1 MYTFPPPH
9 HTDKTFASAV
19 RAPSSDHSTHNGN
32 QSQNTAD
39 RYLPS
44 LLHTTASAPPTQNL
58 QQSQQHPPGPLPV
71 QGIQHPLNNILL
83 QTAQF
88 MAMNEQLR
96 KEIEQYANLRCD
108 AANTPNVYSNDMN
121 RYSQDDVYWFPC
133 WPWPGPAVPLFMMTN
148 PIAMFNYY
156 ESVRAASLKGG
167 TEAQV
172 AAAAAAAYFLAP
184 PVGPHG
190 APLGTNSQS
199 DLPPSLV
206 APFGGMGNVSR
217 LPPPGGRK
225 SPLPDS
231 YKTVMCQAWLE
242 AAMCSFGENCRFAH
256 GEHELRPMTQPQRA
270 NRKYKTKL
278 CEKYTNTGLCPYG
291 TRCLFIHP
299 DNTGGNNAY
308 IRPDKLEELKKRQQN
323 EGEGTKKGEEE
334 TTKTAVTPVV
344 VPECSSLISPPSLE
358 RERGAGDEKIA
369 TSLMTMTTST
379 PLMTMMMKNTGK
391 HPVAPMMSIGVTPIR
406 PRQSLRPHPS
416 WPLEP
421 SHFFDRI
428 GGEEDEEEEGE
439 YDEEH
444 REMMQA
450 AEAVAAEA
458 AASVLMNCS
467 VSTEGRTLHG
477 SSMDYMTQPPP
488 PLATAMTQQQILQ
501 HHLPR
506 AVSPVFGLD
515 HTAPDHSSSPTGVMD
530 CGTPCSGSGS
540 SSGYLSEGGCC
551 GVITPAS
558 GLSSGTASPL
568 DALMLS
574 GGTHS
579 LGSSPPSMLVDSSDF
594 SLFHPSSS
602 LLAPHPSAPLGMTIS
617 LPPMSSSGGWAPASD
632 PFRTAFDIDKMAREM
647 AKEFG
652 GL

>member
-1 MYTFPPPH
+1 MYAFPPPQ
-9 HTDKTFASAV
+9 HTDKTFANAV
-19 RAPSSDHSTHNGN
+19 RPTDHSTHSNN
-32 QSQNTAD
+32 QSQTTSD

-44 LLHTTASAPPTQNL
+44 LLHTTSSAPPTQNL
-58 QQSQQHPPGPLPV
+58 QQSQHTAPPPGIVPV

-96 KEIEQYANLRCD
+96 KEIEQYANLR
-108 AANTPNVYSNDMN
+108 
-121 RYSQDDVYWFPC
+121 
-133 WPWPGPAVPLFMMTN
+133 
-148 PIAMFNYY
+148 
-156 ESVRAASLKGG
+156 VRAASLKGG
-167 TEAQV
+167 PEAQV

-190 APLGTNSQS
+190 TTGT
-199 DLPPSLV
+199 DLASSL
-206 APFGGMGNVSR
+206 APFGARV
-217 LPPPGGRK
+217 PPPPNGRK

-242 AAMCSFGENCRFAH
+242 ASMCSFGENCRFAH

-299 DNTGGNNAY
+299 DNSGGNNAY
-308 IRPDKLEELKKRQQN
+308 IRPDKLEELKKRQQ
-323 EGEGTKKGEEE
+323 EVDGTKKGANGEEE
-334 TTKTAVTPVV
+334 TTKTHPPLMAMESNKMV
-344 VPECSSLISPPSLE
+344 VPPPLISM
-358 RERGAGDEKIA
+358 ERGVSDQK
-369 TSLMTMTTST
+369 TSSMLVTST
-379 PLMTMMMKNTGK
+379 PMMTMMNHTGK
-391 HPVAPMMSIGVTPIR
+391 QPVARMMNIGVTPIR

-421 SHFFDRI
+421 THYFDRI
-428 GGEEDEEEEGE
+428 GREEEEE
-439 YDEEH
+439 ESETDVEH

-458 AASVLMNCS
+458 AASVLMNSSCS
-467 VSTEGRTLHG
+467 SYVSL
-477 SSMDYMTQPPP
+477 PPP
-488 PLATAMTQQQILQ
+488 MVQHQQQLQ
-501 HHLPR
+501 HQHLPR
-506 AVSPVFGLD
+506 AASPVFGLD
-515 HTAPDHSSSPTGVMD
+515 HTGSDDTSSSSPIALMD

-540 SSGYLSEGGCC
+540 SSGYLSENGCC

-574 GGTHS
+574 GGTNS
-579 LGSSPPSMLVDSSDF
+579 LGSSPPSMLLDSGDF
-594 SLFHPSSS
+594 SLFHHSSLMASSIPSSS
-602 LLAPHPSAPLGMTIS
+602 LSIPLGMTIS
-617 LPPMSSSGGWAPASD
+617 LPPMSSSGCWGGSPSD

>member
-1 MYTFPPPH
+1 MYAYPPPQ
-9 HTDKTFASAV
+9 HTDKTSFASSV
-19 RAPSSDHSTHNGN
+19 RAPSVDLTTHNGN
-32 QSQNTAD
+32 QTLPATD

-44 LLHTTASAPPTQNL
+44 LLHSTSSVPPPQNL
-58 QQSQQHPPGPLPV
+58 QQSQHAAPPGVVPV

-96 KEIEQYANLRCD
+96 KEIEQYANLR
-108 AANTPNVYSNDMN
+108 
-121 RYSQDDVYWFPC
+121 
-133 WPWPGPAVPLFMMTN
+133 
-148 PIAMFNYY
+148 
-156 ESVRAASLKGG
+156 VRAASLKGG
-167 TEAQV
+167 PEAQV
-172 AAAAAAAYFLAP
+172 AAAAAAAYLLAP
-184 PVGPHG
+184 PVSHG
-190 APLGTNSQS
+190 GGAE
-199 DLPPSLV
+199 LPPSLV
-206 APFGGMGNVSR
+206 PFGALGNGAR
-217 LPPPGGRK
+217 LPPPGRK

-299 DNTGGNNAY
+299 DNSGGNNAY
-308 IRPDKLEELKKRQQN
+308 IRPDKLEELKKRQQ
-323 EGEGTKKGEEE
+323 EVDGTRRGEEE
-334 TTKTAVTPVV
+334 TTKVRTS
-344 VPECSSLISPPSLE
+344 VPQEMNSGWRE
-358 RERGAGDEKIA
+358 GERGAGDEMMSSKG
-369 TSLMTMTTST
+369 MMTST
-379 PLMTMMMKNTGK
+379 PMMMMMMKNTGK
-391 HPVAPMMSIGVTPIR
+391 QPVAPMMNIGVTPIR

-428 GGEEDEEEEGE
+428 GGEEEEESEN
-439 YDEEH
+439 DEEH
-444 REMMQA
+444 REIMHA

-458 AASVLMNCS
+458 AASVLMGCGTS
-467 VSTEGRTLHG
+467 SDGRSLRG
-477 SSMDYMTQPPP
+477 SSSSYVSHPP
-488 PLATAMTQQQILQ
+488 AVQQVQQ
-501 HHLPR
+501 HLPR
-506 AVSPVFGLD
+506 AASPVFGLEQSGGD
-515 HTAPDHSSSPTGVMD
+515 LSSSPAGLMD
-530 CGTPCSGSGS
+530 CATPYSGSGS

-568 DALMLS
+568 DVLMLS
-574 GGTHS
+574 GGTNS
-579 LGSSPPSMLVDSSDF
+579 LGSSPPSMVIDGDDLS
-594 SLFHPSSS
+594 SLFHSSMAPPSV
-602 LLAPHPSAPLGMTIS
+602 PLGMTIS
-617 LPPMSSSGGWAPASD
+617 LPPMSSSGCWGTASD

>member
-1 MYTFPPPH
+1 MYAFPPPQ

-19 RAPSSDHSTHNGN
+19 RAPTTDHSTHNSN
-32 QSQNTAD
+32 QSQTTAD

-44 LLHTTASAPPTQNL
+44 LLHTTAQAPPTQNL
-58 QQSQQHPPGPLPV
+58 QQSQQHAAPPGV

-96 KEIEQYANLRCD
+96 KEIEQYANLR
-108 AANTPNVYSNDMN
+108 
-121 RYSQDDVYWFPC
+121 
-133 WPWPGPAVPLFMMTN
+133 
-148 PIAMFNYY
+148 
-156 ESVRAASLKGG
+156 VRAASLKGG

-184 PVGPHG
+184 PMGPHG
-190 APLGTNSQS
+190 ALGGGGEG
-199 DLPPSLV
+199 LPPSLSL
-206 APFGGMGNVSR
+206 APFGSLGNGGRGGGVGG
-217 LPPPGGRK
+217 GGRK

-291 TRCLFIHP
+291 SRCLFIHP
-299 DNTGGNNAY
+299 DNCGGNNAY
-308 IRPDKLEELKKRQQN
+308 IRPDKLEELKKRQQ
-323 EGEGTKKGEEE
+323 EVDGPKEE
-334 TTKTAVTPVV
+334 TTKPAPPTGSGGESSGRMGV
-344 VPECSSLISPPSLE
+344 VPSPPSM
-358 RERGAGDEKIA
+358 ERGAGDQMTSSLLSSMA
-369 TSLMTMTTST
+369 TSST
-379 PLMTMMMKNTGK
+379 PMMTMMKNTGK
-391 HPVAPMMSIGVTPIR
+391 LPVASSMHLGITPISR

-421 SHFFDRI
+421 SHYRIDRI
-428 GGEEDEEEEGE
+428 GGEDEEEEE
-439 YDEEH
+439 SENDEEH

-458 AASVLMNCS
+458 AAAVLMNCGT
-467 VSTEGRTLHG
+467 STDGRSLRG
-477 SSMDYMTQPPP
+477 SCSSYVNQPTV
-488 PLATAMTQQQILQ
+488 AAMVQQQQ
-501 HHLPR
+501 HLPR
-506 AVSPVFGLD
+506 AASPVFGLE
-515 HTAPDHSSSPTGVMD
+515 HSVGDGLSASPAGLMD

-574 GGTHS
+574 GGSHS
-579 LGSSPPSMLVDSSDF
+579 LGSSPPSMLLDSGDF
-594 SLFHPSSS
+594 SLFAHPS
-602 LLAPHPSAPLGMTIS
+602 LLPPHSSAPLGMTIS
-617 LPPMSSSGGWAPASD
+617 LPPMSASGCWGNGPSD

>member
-1 MYTFPPPH
+1 MLIYPSPLHHTTGKRRRRPRHHTTTTAYQRETIVEGAACRLLAVGRTEMYAFPPPQ

-96 KEIEQYANLRCD
+96 KEIEQYANLR
-108 AANTPNVYSNDMN
+108 
-121 RYSQDDVYWFPC
+121 
-133 WPWPGPAVPLFMMTN
+133 
-148 PIAMFNYY
+148 
-156 ESVRAASLKGG
+156 VRAASLKGG

-190 APLGTNSQS
+190 APLGTNGHS

-308 IRPDKLEELKKRQQN
+308 IRPDKLEELKKRQN
-323 EGEGTKKGEEE
+323 EGEGTKKGEVE

-358 RERGAGDEKIA
+358 RERGSGDEKMT
-369 TSLMTMTTST
+369 TSSMTMTTST
-379 PLMTMMMKNTGK
+379 PMMTMMMKNTGK

-444 REMMQA
+444 REMMYA

-467 VSTEGRTLHG
+467 ASTEGRTLHG

-488 PLATAMTQQQILQ
+488 PLAATMTQQQILQ

-506 AVSPVFGLD
+506 AVSPVFGLE
-515 HTAPDHSSSPTGVMD
+515 HTASDHSSSSPAGLMD

-579 LGSSPPSMLVDSSDF
+579 LGSSPPSMVVDSSDF

-602 LLAPHPSAPLGMTIS
+602 LLAPHSSAPLGMTIS